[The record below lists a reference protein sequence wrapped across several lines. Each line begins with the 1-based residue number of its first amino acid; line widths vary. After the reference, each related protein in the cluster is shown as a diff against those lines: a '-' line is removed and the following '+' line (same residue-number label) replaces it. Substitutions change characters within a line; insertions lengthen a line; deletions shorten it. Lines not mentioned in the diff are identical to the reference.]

1 MATGGN
7 AASKVQ
13 APALALIIVTAVS
26 ILLNLGFF
34 FAAPSA
40 LNALFQKVQ
49 SSGNLPAGQQIPD
62 VAHGIVD
69 YLTDLMLGILGGA
82 FVIFGAIQM
91 KNLQMWGVSLAACIV
106 AMIPYI
112 YSGPCCCLFG
122 MPVGIWG
129 LIVLLNQDVK
139 AAFRS

>member
-1 MATGGN
+1 MATGGD
-7 AASKVQ
+7 AARRVQ
-13 APALALIIVTAVS
+13 APAMALIIVTAIS
-26 ILLNLGFF
+26 IVLNMGVF
-34 FAAPSA
+34 FAAPSVING
-40 LNALFQKVQ
+40 LVQNLQ
-49 SSGNLPAGQQIPD
+49 SSGNLPPGQPAPVVTTSI
-62 VAHGIVD
+62 IS
-69 YLTDLMLGILGGA
+69 YFTDLMLGIAGGA

-106 AMIPYI
+106 AMIPYF

-122 MPVGIWG
+122 LPVGIWG